1 MLTWPIGAGNINT
14 TTEIPRLAHTDYG
27 YDYAYD
33 DTENDAG
40 SIFQC
45 RNYFGQNYNY
55 FFFCVATFLVI
66 RSWKEGYPYFLLFH
80 RFHIIYHTTL

>member
-1 MLTWPIGAGNINT
+1 MLTWPIGAGIRNT

-40 SIFQC
+40 SIFRC
-45 RNYFGQNYNY
+45 RNYFGQNYELI
-55 FFFCVATFLVI
+55 FL
-66 RSWKEGYPYFLLFH
+66 R
-80 RFHIIYHTTL
+80 RHIFGDKKF

>member
-40 SIFQC
+40 SIFRC
-45 RNYFGQNYNY
+45 RNYFGQNYN
-55 FFFCVATFLVI
+55 
-66 RSWKEGYPYFLLFH
+66 
-80 RFHIIYHTTL
+80 